1 MSVSEAAAVA
11 PPVEAPASESKRA
24 RIWQQVMDEDAPT
37 TSAAAAQ
44 RADGGAVKLKF
55 LSGAHARFI
64 VPVIVFILC
73 ALILV
78 LLSPPIAMQKPKDD
92 VASSKRSVP
101 KILAWSGLAAALA
114 LVLPPCIAWARRSKQ
129 QQQ

>member
-1 MSVSEAAAVA
+1 
-11 PPVEAPASESKRA
+11 
-24 RIWQQVMDEDAPT
+24 MDEDAALDSAPT
-37 TSAAAAQ
+37 DGSPALAG
-44 RADGGAVKLKF
+44 GGAKLKF
-55 LSGAHARFI
+55 LSANARFI

-101 KILAWSGLAAALA
+101 KILAWSGMAAALA
-114 LVLPPCIAWARRSKQ
+114 LVLPPCITWVAARKKQ
-129 QQQ
+129 QQ